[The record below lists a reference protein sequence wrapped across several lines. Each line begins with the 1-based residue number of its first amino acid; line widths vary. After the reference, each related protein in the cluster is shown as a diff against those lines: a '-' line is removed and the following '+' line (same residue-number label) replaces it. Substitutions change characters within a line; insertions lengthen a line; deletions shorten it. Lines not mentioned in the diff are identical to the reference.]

1 LSTFRKST
9 RKNIPLKNDLHR
21 ELKMLAVQKERDLS
35 DLLEEAVR
43 DFLMKHVPHG
53 EGLRKA

>member
-1 LSTFRKST
+1 
-9 RKNIPLKNDLHR
+9 
-21 ELKMLAVQKERDLS
+21 MLAVQKERDLS